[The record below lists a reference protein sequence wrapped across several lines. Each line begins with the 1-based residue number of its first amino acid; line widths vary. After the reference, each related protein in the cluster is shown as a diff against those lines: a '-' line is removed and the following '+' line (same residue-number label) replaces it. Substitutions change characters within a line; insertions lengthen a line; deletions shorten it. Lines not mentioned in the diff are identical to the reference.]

1 MAAVE
6 AALLRSPILRV
17 TGPGVDSDP
26 DSTGEGPT
34 WETESWAHVP
44 DEKLRSPGEAL
55 RDQVAKAGAG
65 KGKTRQDESK

>member
-6 AALLRSPILRV
+6 AALLRSLILRV

-44 DEKLRSPGEAL
+44 DEKL
-55 RDQVAKAGAG
+55 
-65 KGKTRQDESK
+65 